1 MIFSFS
7 VSQINTRHN
16 FLDRFI
22 GTKEEE
28 DISYSK
34 AYEVNLRVTVTTCV
48 CCVLEIALYFFY
60 NRMVLAQ

>member
-1 MIFSFS
+1 MISSFS

-28 DISYSK
+28 DISYSNASK
-34 AYEVNLRVTVTTCV
+34 VNLWVTVTTCV
-48 CCVLEIALYFFY
+48 CCMLEIALYFFY
-60 NRMVLAQ
+60 NRMVLAL